1 MDNSSNDQQNGYKEE
16 KQKTRNTKEYRKLNN
31 QLRWETDRDKDIYM
45 EEICDEI
52 MDLQGNG
59 RYDLMYQK
67 DTIRRKN

>member
-59 RYDLMYQK
+59 TYDLMYQK